1 MEGSHEAI
9 IPKDLYMMVQEEMV
23 RRAHLE
29 TGTDRRSIYSG
40 KYALSSIVFC
50 SHCGDVFQR
59 THWNIRG
66 KKKIVWRCV
75 SRLHKKDTE
84 VNCPARTVMENDLH
98 AVVIQVVNKVFA
110 NQGVLLPQLRANI
123 EKALQDNNSGPIA
136 ELDARIS
143 ALEQEILR
151 LTKARKDCDE
161 QGREIIRLREAKY
174 QLQLEDAEKESLR
187 QKVTELEQVMD
198 EIGGKAEEYS
208 DDLVRRL
215 IERITV
221 YDEKYV
227 VEFKSG
233 IEEEVAF

>member
-1 MEGSHEAI
+1 
-9 IPKDLYMMVQEEMV
+9 
-23 RRAHLE
+23 
-29 TGTDRRSIYSG
+29 
-40 KYALSSIVFC
+40 
-50 SHCGDVFQR
+50 
-59 THWNIRG
+59 
-66 KKKIVWRCV
+66 
-75 SRLHKKDTE
+75 
-84 VNCPARTVMENDLH
+84 MENDLH
-98 AVVIQVVNKVFA
+98 AVVIQAVNKVFA
-110 NQGVLLPQLRANI
+110 NQGVLLPQLRTNI

-136 ELDARIS
+136 ELDARIN

-174 QLQLEDAEKESLR
+174 ELQLEDAEKESLR
-187 QKVTELEQVMD
+187 QKVMELEQVMD

-233 IEEEVAF
+233 IEEEVAL